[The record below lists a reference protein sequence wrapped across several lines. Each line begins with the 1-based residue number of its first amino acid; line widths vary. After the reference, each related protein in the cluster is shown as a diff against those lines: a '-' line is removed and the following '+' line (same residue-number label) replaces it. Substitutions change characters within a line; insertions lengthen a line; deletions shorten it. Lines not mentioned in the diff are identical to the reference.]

1 MRDVD
6 APVIPVTPDLRID
19 PPGSGTEAD
28 TLVAFLAYQRA
39 TVVRKMGG
47 LTAVQLS
54 SRSVPPSTLSPLGI
68 VRHLTE
74 VERYWLTE
82 VLLGDDLDDLYCS
95 RDDRDG
101 DFHNGTPES
110 APLDVAAWIEEVR
123 RAGSRPPLVRASP
136 GSAGVAAVDP
146 AASRRGV
153 RPPPRSP
160 RPAARGDRR
169 RHRRVKDRRRAS
181 RSPGAPAVP
190 SG

>member
-54 SRSVPPSTLSPLGI
+54 SRSVAPSTLSPLGI

-123 RAGSRPPLVRASP
+123 RAGTH
-136 GSAGVAAVDP
+136 VAAWPGLDHP
-146 AASRRGV
+146 SYGRRRGQPV
-153 RPPPRSP
+153 SLRWILLHLVEEY
-160 RPAARGDRR
+160 ARHLGHLDLLREAIDG
-169 RHRRVKDRRRAS
+169 VT
-181 RSPGAPAVP
+181 GE
-190 SG
+190 